1 MKPFYY
7 TFVTICISI
16 STVLAHAADTA
27 IQTLKV
33 TIPLV
38 ALIDVEDISPAFTFT
53 PPTDAGQGFVD
64 PATPS
69 NNEPLVAI
77 SSNNSAARLEV
88 KTNIDLSANNLQLEI
103 SNLSGFPGGFNTPA
117 ISNSGA
123 TFATVGTMQS
133 TTGKIRLTA
142 RGTSTGVMIPHGNYP
157 IEVTYT
163 LTQN

>member
-77 SSNNSAARLEV
+77 SSNNSAAKLEV

-103 SNLSGFPGGFNTPA
+103 SSLSGFPVSFNTP
-117 ISNSGA
+117 ISNNG
-123 TFATVGTMQS
+123 TTLVPVGMMQS

-142 RGTSTGVMIPHGNYP
+142 QGTSTGAMIPYGNYP